1 MANIKQSK
9 KRAIQSEKR
18 RLHNMG
24 LRSRART
31 AIKKVRAAIESG
43 NQEEA
48 RLLFQQATKV
58 VDQIADKNIFHKNKA
73 ARHKSRMAKK
83 IKNMEQKST

>member
-73 ARHKSRMAKK
+73 ARHKSRIAKK

>member
-9 KRAIQSEKR
+9 KRAVQSEKR

>member
-18 RLHNMG
+18 KLHNMG

-73 ARHKSRMAKK
+73 ARHKSRIAKK
-83 IKNMEQKST
+83 IKNMEQKSI